1 MNMTGMREKLLHA
14 LTLAQSQHSMLNN
27 ESFDISRFNE
37 IEDDREAAIAGFLEL
52 KNEQIDE
59 EIKIL
64 LEALVKLQE
73 SNMKAL
79 LEKNSELKKKVH
91 ESVRKSI
98 ALKNYLSNK

>member
-1 MNMTGMREKLLHA
+1 MTGMREKLLRA
-14 LTLAQSQHSMLNN
+14 LAVAQSQHRMLSS

-37 IEDDREAAIAGFLEL
+37 FEDDREEAIAGFFEL
-52 KNEQIDE
+52 KNEPVDD

-79 LEKNSELKKKVH
+79 LEKNSELQKKVH
-91 ESVRKSI
+91 ESVRRSI